1 MATIEEII
9 TDILQRE
16 GGLVNNPADKGG
28 RTDKGISEKY
38 HPEAWADGK
47 VTEAE
52 ARTIYLKKYVLTPG
66 FDKIKGSHLQTQ
78 LVDFGVHSG
87 PQLAIMKLQ
96 KILGGI
102 VVDGVIGP
110 ETLAALEVIDDM
122 DHLNNKLMC
131 ERIRMIG
138 RIVGKDR
145 SQAQFLNGWLERACQ
160 FLR

>member
-16 GGLVNNPADKGG
+16 GGFVNNPADKGG
-28 RTDKGISEKY
+28 RTDKGISEKH

-52 ARTIYLKKYVLTPG
+52 ARAIYLKKYALTPG
-66 FDKIKGSHLQTQ
+66 FDKITDPHLQAQ
-78 LVDFGVHSG
+78 LVDFGVNSG
-87 PQLAIMKLQ
+87 PHMAIMKLQ
-96 KILGGI
+96 AILGTEQDGI
-102 VVDGVIGP
+102 LGP
-110 ETLAALEVIDDM
+110 KSLAAAGEM
-122 DHLNNKLMC
+122 DPKYVNNRLMV

-138 RIVGKDR
+138 RIVQRDR
-145 SQAQFLNGWLERACQ
+145 SQAAFIVGWLNRATE

>member
-38 HPEAWADGK
+38 HPKAWADGK

-52 ARTIYLKKYVLTPG
+52 ARAIYLKKYVLTPG

-96 KILGGI
+96 GIIGTKQDGILG
-102 VVDGVIGP
+102 P
-110 ETLAALEVIDDM
+110 KSLTTLGEM
-122 DHLNNKLMC
+122 DPKYVNNRLMV